1 MSRPKL
7 LQSTGLRV
15 LLVLVIFMGMAG
27 AWIYSTLPDVRILK
41 AQYPVVHYM
50 GPKKDPT
57 VSFQKTRPR
66 TWVSLPEVS
75 KVAVGAIV
83 VSEDWAYY
91 QHSGF
96 DLNQIKEA
104 VREDWEEKKFARGAS
119 TITQQVARN
128 VFLDKDKNLW
138 RKLKE
143 FYLAIQLDEI
153 VGKRKTLET
162 YLNVA
167 EWGPGI
173 FGIQAASHYY
183 FNKGPGELTAKEGAF
198 LAMLLPSPIR
208 YSQSFRARRLTE
220 YAEDTVESILTKM
233 TQARYITDDERI
245 VAMNEVLSFENIPPP
260 ISEPI
265 PEEGVEVNSAGSLK
279 DF

>member
-1 MSRPKL
+1 MPRRSRTT
-7 LQSTGLRV
+7 TGLSI
-15 LLVLVIFMGMAG
+15 LLIFVFFVAG
-27 AWIYSTLPDVRILK
+27 AGLWVYFTLPDVQILK
-41 AQYPVVHYM
+41 TEYPIVHYL

-57 VSFQKTRPR
+57 ISFQKTKPH
-66 TWVSLPEVS
+66 TWASLPEIS

-83 VSEDWAYY
+83 VSEDWAYF
-91 QHSGF
+91 QHNGY
-96 DLNQIKEA
+96 DINQIKEA

-173 FGIQAASHYY
+173 FGINRASYYY
-183 FNKGPGELTAKEGAF
+183 FNKPPIELTAKEGAF

-208 YSQSFRARRLTE
+208 YSQSFRAKRLTS
-220 YAEDTVESILTKM
+220 YAEDTVEAILTKM
-233 TQARYITDDERI
+233 SQARYITEDERI
-245 VAMNEVLSFENIPPP
+245 EAANQVLSFENIPPA
-260 ISEPI
+260 SS
-265 PEEGVEVNSAGSLK
+265 GAVQVNSAQSLP
-279 DF
+279 DL

>member
-1 MSRPKL
+1 MRRPQIL
-7 LQSTGLRV
+7 RTSTGLPI
-15 LLVLVIFMGMAG
+15 LLFFVFSVMVVALWVYF
-27 AWIYSTLPDVRILK
+27 TLPDVRILK
-41 AQYPVVHYM
+41 SEYPVVHYL
-50 GPKKDPT
+50 GPKEEPT
-57 VSFQKTRPR
+57 ISFQKNRPR
-66 TWVSLPEVS
+66 NWVSLPEVS
-75 KVAVGAIV
+75 RVAVGAIV

-91 QHSGF
+91 QHNGF

-128 VFLDKDKNLW
+128 VFLDKNKNLW

-143 FYLAIQLDEI
+143 FYLAIQVDEI

-173 FGIQAASHYY
+173 FGIHAASYYY

-208 YSQSFRARRLTE
+208 YSQSFRAKRLTE
-220 YAEDTVESILTKM
+220 YAEDTVESILSKM
-233 TQARYITDDERI
+233 TQAHYISEDERI
-245 VAMNEVLSFENIPPP
+245 QAMNQVLSFENIPPP
-260 ISEPI
+260 IPPDGI
-265 PEEGVEVNSAGSLK
+265 QVNSAESPK